1 MQNQITKGWA
11 DYELLDSGE
20 GERLERFGKYLI
32 VKPDPSAVWDK
43 SLPQSNWQKANA
55 VFDKFTREWKT
66 DQNFPEKWQV
76 SYKNLKFWLK
86 LTPFKH
92 TGLFPEQH
100 TQWDFVAETI
110 KGKSDIN
117 VLNLFGYTG
126 ALSLAVAS
134 AGAIVTHI
142 DASRPALTWA
152 KENQNLSGL
161 GKSVIRYI
169 PEDSIL
175 FTQREIKRGK
185 KYDAI
190 IMDPP
195 VYGHGPKGEVWDFGK
210 HFPLLLDN
218 CLQLLSDKPLFILVN
233 AYAVSTSSISLGNIL
248 MSKTKALGGKVISG
262 EVGLEE
268 HSGGRVLSTGI
279 YALWT
284 NI

>member
-11 DYELLDSGE
+11 DYTLLDSGE

-43 SLPQSNWQKANA
+43 SLPSTDWQKANA
-55 VFDKFTREWKT
+55 VFDKFERNWKT

-76 SYKNLKFWLK
+76 SYKTLKFWLK

-100 TQWDFVAETI
+100 LQWDFVTESI
-110 KGKSDIN
+110 KDKKNIK

-126 ALSLAVAS
+126 ALSLAAAM
-134 AGAIVTHI
+134 AGATVTHI

-161 GKSVIRYI
+161 DNATIRYI

-175 FTQREIKRGK
+175 FTQREIKRGNQ
-185 KYDAI
+185 YDGI

-195 VYGHGPKGEVWDFGK
+195 VYGHGPKGEVWDFNK
-210 HFPLLLDN
+210 HFPILLDN
-218 CLQLLSDKPLFILVN
+218 CLQLLSEKPLFILVN

-248 MSKTKALGGKVISG
+248 MSKTKTLGGKVVSG

-268 HSGGRVLSTGI
+268 ATGGRVLSTGI

-284 NI
+284 SI

>member
-20 GERLERFGKYLI
+20 GERLERFGQYLI

-43 SLPQSNWQKANA
+43 SLPQSDWQKANA
-55 VFDKFTREWKT
+55 RFDKTTREWKT
-66 DQNFPEKWQV
+66 DPNFPDKWQV
-76 SYKNLKFWLK
+76 SYNNLKFWLK

-100 TQWDFVAETI
+100 TQWDFVANSITGTQNA
-110 KGKSDIN
+110 K

-126 ALSLAVAS
+126 ALSLAAAES
-134 AGAIVTHI
+134 GATVTHI

-152 KENQNLSGL
+152 KENQILSGL
-161 GKSVIRYI
+161 EQAVIRYI

-175 FTQREIKRGK
+175 FTQREIKRGN
-185 KYDAI
+185 KYDGI

-210 HFPLLLDN
+210 HFPILLDN
-218 CLQLLSDKPLFILVN
+218 CLQLLSNKPLFILVN

-248 MSKTKALGGKVISG
+248 MSKTKALGGKVVSG

-268 HSGGRVLSTGI
+268 ATGSRVLSTGI

-284 NI
+284 P

>member
-1 MQNQITKGWA
+1 MQNQITKGWT
-11 DYELLDSGE
+11 DYTLLDSGE

-43 SLPQSNWQKANA
+43 SLPQADWQKANA
-55 VFDKFTREWKT
+55 VFDKFTRNWKT

-76 SYKNLKFWLK
+76 VYKTLKFWLK

-100 TQWDFVAETI
+100 LQWDFVVEQI
-110 KGKSDIN
+110 KTKKN
-117 VLNLFGYTG
+117 ATLLNLFGYTG
-126 ALSLAVAS
+126 ALSLAGAS
-134 AGAIVTHI
+134 AGATVTHI

-152 KENQNLSGL
+152 RENQILSGL
-161 GKSVIRYI
+161 DNATIRYI

-175 FTQREIKRGK
+175 FTQREIKRGN

-190 IMDPP
+190 ILDPP
-195 VYGHGPKGEVWDFGK
+195 VYGHGPKGEVWDFNK
-210 HFPLLLDN
+210 HFPILLDN

-233 AYAVSTSSISLGNIL
+233 AYAVSISSISLGNIL
-248 MSKTKALGGKVISG
+248 MSKTKALGGKVVSG

-268 HSGGRVLSTGI
+268 ATGGRILSTGI

-284 NI
+284 R

>member
-20 GERLERFGKYLI
+20 GERLERFGQYLI

-43 SLPQSNWQKANA
+43 SLPATDWQKANA
-55 VFDKFTREWKT
+55 VFDKFARSWQTG
-66 DQNFPEKWQV
+66 QNFPEKWQV
-76 SYKNLKFWLK
+76 NYKELKFWLK

-110 KGKSDIN
+110 KGKPNIKI
-117 VLNLFGYTG
+117 LNLFGYTG
-126 ALSLAVAS
+126 ALSLAAAS
-134 AGAIVTHI
+134 AGATVTHI

-152 KENQNLSGL
+152 RENQSLSRL
-161 GKSVIRYI
+161 DKATIRYI

-175 FTQREIKRGK
+175 FTQREIKRGN
-185 KYDAI
+185 KYDGI

-195 VYGHGPKGEVWDFGK
+195 VYGHGPKGEIWDFNK
-210 HFPLLLDN
+210 HFPILLDN
-218 CLQLLSDKPLFILVN
+218 CLQILSDKPLFVLVN

-268 HSGGRVLSTGI
+268 ATGGRVLSTGI

-284 NI
+284 R